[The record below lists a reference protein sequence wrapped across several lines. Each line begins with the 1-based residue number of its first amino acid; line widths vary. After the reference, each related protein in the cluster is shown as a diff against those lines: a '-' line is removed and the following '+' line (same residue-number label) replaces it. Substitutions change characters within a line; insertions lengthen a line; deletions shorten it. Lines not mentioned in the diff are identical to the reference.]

1 MNKEY
6 NLILIIVVWA
16 LVIILNIWT
25 SRTMLNVKL
34 DRIENNTKQ
43 IIEYLN
49 KGDVEK

>member
-6 NLILIIVVWA
+6 NLIPIIVVWA

-25 SRTMLNVKL
+25 SRAMLSSKL
-34 DRIENNTKQ
+34 DKIENNTKQ

-49 KGDVEK
+49 KGDD